1 MKDNKGSHTFHIPVM
16 GTGYT
21 IDTPIKVAHYGI
33 DSVISIVDH
42 VLIERFREFHSLKY
56 YGSFTPIPE
65 DDPDYRAKVITAYL
79 NLVNVIVAKKFEDL
93 RNSPFEPESEITK
106 YFEMLPDHS
115 PLKIEYNQLSG
126 LTENDLKSKQDS
138 LRKKIKPGA
147 IDVNIMTKIDKVN
160 YTKNNVPLSIEYND
174 AHASFRGFAN
184 SELTSSV
191 VLSAGLNP
199 RLYSYMSGFDDFS
212 PDENGVQKK
221 KITLKVSDYRSAF
234 IQGKFLAKKG
244 LWISEFRIESGLNC
258 GGHVFA
264 TDGFLLGPILNEFKE
279 NKNKLI
285 SSLFE
290 IYSSTLNDLKK
301 PVPSTIPA
309 TRITVQGGVGTSTE
323 HDFLLDFYEVDSV
336 GWGSPFLLV
345 PDVTNVDKD
354 TMELLREADENQFYL
369 SNVSPLGVPFNTV
382 KDSSAHTERQRRI
395 DSGAPGA
402 PCVKKYLVS
411 NTEYTNVPICTAS
424 VQFQKNKLKELSNQ
438 GSENTEF
445 KEAFNKI
452 VDKVC
457 LCVGLGNSSL
467 AKNNLTNYDVT
478 RGMAICPG
486 PNLAYFSKISS
497 LKEMADHIYGR
508 INIMKRKDR
517 PSMFIKELNMYIDF
531 LKSKIDDCSKQLN
544 ESQVKHINE
553 FQKNL
558 NEGINYYKE
567 AFANIKSQYDDI
579 KTNVMNELMILQI
592 VLNNIQLSKVN
603 AVYQ

>member
-1 MKDNKGSHTFHIPVM
+1 MNHEKSSHSFHIPVM

-56 YGSFTPIPE
+56 YGTFTPVPVN
-65 DDPDYRAKVITAYL
+65 DLDYRAKVTTAYL
-79 NLVNVIVAKKFEDL
+79 NLVNVIVANKFEDL
-93 RNSPFEPESEITK
+93 KNSPFEPGSEITK
-106 YFEMLPDHS
+106 YFDLLPDHS
-115 PLKIEYNQLSG
+115 PLKIEYNLLPGLSDEE
-126 LTENDLKSKQDS
+126 TELKQNS
-138 LRKKIKPGA
+138 LRTKLKPGA

-160 YTKNNVPLSIEYND
+160 YTENNEALPVEYND

-184 SELTSSV
+184 SELNSSV

-199 RLYSYMSGFDDFS
+199 RLYTYMSNFDDFF
-212 PDENGVQKK
+212 PDENGVMKK
-221 KITLKVSDYRSAF
+221 KIILKVSDYRSAY

-258 GGHVFA
+258 GGHAFA

-279 NKNKLI
+279 NKKNLI
-285 SSLFE
+285 ASLFE
-290 IYSSTLNDLKK
+290 IYSTSLRSLNKHV
-301 PVPSTIPA
+301 PPAVPS
-309 TRITVQGGVGTSTE
+309 TRITVQGGVGTSVE

-354 TMELLREADENQFYL
+354 TMELLRAADENQFYL
-369 SNVSPLGVPFNTV
+369 SNVSPLGVPFNTI
-382 KDSSAHTERQRRI
+382 KGSSAHTERKRRI

-411 NTEYTNVPICTAS
+411 NTDYTNIPICTAS
-424 VQFQKNKLKELSNQ
+424 VQYQKNKLKELRKQESPDNI
-438 GSENTEF
+438 EF

-467 AKNNLTNYDVT
+467 AKNNLANYDVT
-478 RGMAICPG
+478 KGMAICPG

-517 PSMFIKELNMYIDF
+517 PSMFIKELNLYIDF
-531 LKSKIDDCSKQLN
+531 LRTKIDDCSKQLSD
-544 ESQVKHINE
+544 SQIKYIDE
-553 FQKNL
+553 FKKNL
-558 NEGINYYKE
+558 NEGINYYRD
-567 AFANIKSQYDDI
+567 AFENLKIQYEDIKS
-579 KTNVMNELMILQI
+579 NVMNDLVILQI
-592 VLNNIQLSKVN
+592 MLNSLELSKVN
-603 AVYQ
+603 AV